1 MMLNLAPQRADRA
14 AHLTILLSTWL
25 YVFINMAT
33 RDFEIVSIAAVV
45 ILFIAF
51 TWRRIM
57 YIVITAAVTV
67 LLISIFPFLAP
78 VAFVIMVVIFCL
90 RLKYIVSNWRAVL
103 AGFYM
108 YGVGFYFAV
117 GRSTTVDPISA
128 LLTGFVAAVGFHLIL
143 IWLYS
148 HQYTLERALPIMGVA
163 PLLIILLCLPFIKAF
178 GGFDAITDA
187 ADTSVDTTVDTAHSG
202 DIHGGSDAVTPAPG
216 THYTHDYYRTGPDGT
231 LHHVRGYE
239 ATNPDGIVSN
249 NYSYH
254 GQSVPYS
261 EGTSGSHV
269 TSPATETPPTATD
282 PIADSTLVADPG
294 PKRTEP
300 KQEEDD

>member
-1 MMLNLAPQRADRA
+1 MMLTLAPQRADRVP
-14 AHLTILLSTWL
+14 HLTILLITWL
-25 YVFINMAT
+25 YVFINMMT
-33 RDFEIVSIAAVV
+33 RDFEIPSIIAVV
-45 ILFIAF
+45 VLFIAF

-57 YIVITAAVTV
+57 YIVITAAITV

-78 VAFVIMVVIFCL
+78 VAFIIMVVIFCL
-90 RLKYIVSNWRAVL
+90 RLKYIVAHWRAVL

-117 GRSTTVDPISA
+117 LRSTTVETIPA

-143 IWLYS
+143 IWLYN
-148 HQYTLERALPIMGVA
+148 HHYTLERALPIMGVA

-178 GGFDAITDA
+178 GGFDAIADA
-187 ADTSVDTTVDTAHSG
+187 ADPAVDTAHHGG
-202 DIHGGSDAVTPAPG
+202 DMHGGSDAVTPAPG
-216 THYTHDYYRTGPDGT
+216 HHYTNDYYRTGPDGT

-239 ATNPDGIVSN
+239 ATNPDGIVTN

-254 GQSVPYS
+254 GKSVSGHTYGGH
-261 EGTSGSHV
+261 GTVSAENAS
-269 TSPATETPPTATD
+269 ATPTD

-294 PKRTEP
+294 PKRIEP
-300 KQEEDD
+300 KEEED

>member
-1 MMLNLAPQRADRA
+1 
-14 AHLTILLSTWL
+14 
-25 YVFINMAT
+25 
-33 RDFEIVSIAAVV
+33 
-45 ILFIAF
+45 
-51 TWRRIM
+51 M

-148 HQYTLERALPIMGVA
+148 HQYTLERAC
-163 PLLIILLCLPFIKAF
+163 PLWASPRCSSSFSVCLHQAF

-202 DIHGGSDAVTPAPG
+202 DIHGGSDAVTPRPGPPIIPTITTVRDRTAPC
-216 THYTHDYYRTGPDGT
+216 TT
-231 LHHVRGYE
+231 LGAMKRQSRR
-239 ATNPDGIVSN
+239 IVSN

-254 GQSVPYS
+254 ASPCPIPEGLPAAMLHRLPPRRLRRQPIRLLTAPSSPIPDRNGPNQSRKKM
-261 EGTSGSHV
+261 TD
-269 TSPATETPPTATD
+269 TKATRHNHSNMQKA
-282 PIADSTLVADPG
+282 
-294 PKRTEP
+294 
-300 KQEEDD
+300 

>member
-163 PLLIILLCLPFIKAF
+163 PLHSHFL
-178 GGFDAITDA
+178 AIF
-187 ADTSVDTTVDTAHSG
+187 
-202 DIHGGSDAVTPAPG
+202 
-216 THYTHDYYRTGPDGT
+216 
-231 LHHVRGYE
+231 
-239 ATNPDGIVSN
+239 
-249 NYSYH
+249 
-254 GQSVPYS
+254 
-261 EGTSGSHV
+261 
-269 TSPATETPPTATD
+269 
-282 PIADSTLVADPG
+282 
-294 PKRTEP
+294 
-300 KQEEDD
+300 

>member
-14 AHLTILLSTWL
+14 AHLIILLITWL
-25 YVFINMAT
+25 YVFINMVTLDYQIA
-33 RDFEIVSIAAVV
+33 SIIGVV
-45 ILFIAF
+45 ILFITF

-57 YIVITAAVTV
+57 YIVITAAITL
-67 LLISIFPFLAP
+67 LLISLFPFLAP
-78 VAFVIMVVIFCL
+78 IAFIIMVIIFCL
-90 RLKYIVSNWRAVL
+90 RLKYIVSHWRAVL
-103 AGFYM
+103 GGFYM

-117 GRSTTVDPISA
+117 VRSTTVETIPA

-148 HQYTLERALPIMGVA
+148 HNYTLDRALPIMGVA
-163 PLLIILLCLPFIKAF
+163 PLLIILLCLPFIKVF
-178 GGFDAITDA
+178 GGFDAIADA
-187 ADTSVDTTVDTAHSG
+187 ADTAVDTAHHGG

-231 LHHVRGYE
+231 MHHVRGYE
-239 ATNPDGIVSN
+239 ATNPDGIVTN

-254 GQSVPYS
+254 GQSVPHAGHY
-261 EGTSGSHV
+261 SGSHGTV
-269 TSPATETPPTATD
+269 PAGETPSTPTD

-294 PKRTEP
+294 PKRTRD
-300 KQEEDD
+300 EED

>member
-1 MMLNLAPQRADRA
+1 MMLTLAPQRADRVP
-14 AHLTILLSTWL
+14 HLTILLITWL
-25 YVFINMAT
+25 YVFINMMT
-33 RDFEIVSIAAVV
+33 RDFEIPSIIAVV
-45 ILFIAF
+45 VLFIAF

-57 YIVITAAVTV
+57 YIVITAAITV

-78 VAFVIMVVIFCL
+78 VAFIIMVVIFCL
-90 RLKYIVSNWRAVL
+90 RLKYIVAHWRAVL

-117 GRSTTVDPISA
+117 LRSTTVETIPA

-143 IWLYS
+143 IWLYN
-148 HQYTLERALPIMGVA
+148 HHYTLERALPIMGVA

-178 GGFDAITDA
+178 GGFDAIADA
-187 ADTSVDTTVDTAHSG
+187 ADTAVDTAHHG
-202 DIHGGSDAVTPAPG
+202 GNMPGGSDAVTPAPG
-216 THYTHDYYRTGPDGT
+216 HHYTNDYYRTGPDGT

-239 ATNPDGIVSN
+239 ATNPDGIVTN

-254 GQSVPYS
+254 GQSV
-261 EGTSGSHV
+261 SGHASGGHGATPV
-269 TSPATETPPTATD
+269 GDTPAAPAD

-300 KQEEDD
+300 KEEED

>member
-178 GGFDAITDA
+178 GGFDAIHRRSRYICRYD
-187 ADTSVDTTVDTAHSG
+187 G
-202 DIHGGSDAVTPAPG
+202 RHGTQRRYPRRIRCRHARPGHPLYPRLLPYGTGRHPAP
-216 THYTHDYYRTGPDGT
+216 R
-231 LHHVRGYE
+231 
-239 ATNPDGIVSN
+239 
-249 NYSYH
+249 
-254 GQSVPYS
+254 
-261 EGTSGSHV
+261 
-269 TSPATETPPTATD
+269 
-282 PIADSTLVADPG
+282 
-294 PKRTEP
+294 
-300 KQEEDD
+300 